1 MAANHK
7 RRNMPYVSNKLG
19 YQYTSDDLHCISE
32 YFKRNFPELC
42 GVTPNQ
48 QEDDVFSDFTD
59 DTFDDFTDDFFDYF
73 SDNCHNNNTNQTGTF
88 TLPDSIIPVRHQNNS
103 PAQNIVSTNTIRNRN
118 NTSVTTK
125 DVSRLANITVTKKHV
140 NHSHNRQDRK
150 TLLTL
155 IILVLIALII
165 ARR

>member
-42 GVTPNQ
+42 GVTHNQ
-48 QEDDVFSDFTD
+48 QEDDVFSDFMD
-59 DTFDDFTDDFFDYF
+59 DTFDDFFDDF
-73 SDNCHNNNTNQTGTF
+73 SDNGRNTNANRAGTF
-88 TLPDSIIPVRHQNNS
+88 TLPDSIIPVRNQNNL

-125 DVSRLANITVTKKHV
+125 DVSRLANTTVTKKHE
-140 NHSHNRQDRK
+140 NHSHSRQDRK
-150 TLLTL
+150 TLLAL